1 MPNGLSKA
9 VIALSW
15 LRPAGMWVNR
25 HIHLGR
31 KYRITR
37 MEENDMDEVEA
48 LCAQGHSV
56 LLAPNH
62 SDHSDPDVL
71 MELCSRHGL
80 RPTFIGAR

>member
-1 MPNGLSKA
+1 
-9 VIALSW
+9 
-15 LRPAGMWVNR
+15 MWVNR